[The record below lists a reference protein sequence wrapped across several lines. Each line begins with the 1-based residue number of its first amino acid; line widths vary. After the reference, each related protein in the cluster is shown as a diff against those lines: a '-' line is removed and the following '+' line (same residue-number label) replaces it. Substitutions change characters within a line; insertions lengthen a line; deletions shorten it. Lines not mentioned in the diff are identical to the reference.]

1 MTSTT
6 PTPQSDT
13 SLMAELVERCI
24 TLCADVEPNISKLTE
39 KNESFLAHSLEDT
52 LQQLEVILRAFN
64 QTQDTTSEERQGLF
78 KRLFSRSENQ
88 ETGKPETEFEMPD
101 FDVTTQGLQG
111 NALTVPLAELMG
123 FLAFGSK
130 TGVLFV
136 DSPDENF
143 LIGLSNG
150 NLMHASSDRTPEGM
164 RLGEV
169 LVGLG
174 YLTRRQLERF
184 LAQHDRNTGD
194 VSGELL
200 LETGMISDEE
210 LQGALE
216 HQVRQ
221 LFFRLVHT
229 KNALFRFREGM
240 QVTLAYQVNLPV
252 NQLIL
257 ESAQAL
263 DEEHG
268 QDARDDF
275 ARQDWNSWRDELSSG
290 LAPTKVETKESAD
303 TTNGTS
309 AFTEESSEN
318 DEESNAN
325 GATAETGSHTN
336 ETESDDGSDDEEPK
350 FGDFS
355 GN

>member
-6 PTPQSDT
+6 PTPLSDT

-24 TLCADVEPNISKLTE
+24 SLCADVEPNISKLTE

-64 QTQDTTSEERQGLF
+64 QTSEATSEERQGLF
-78 KRLFSRSENQ
+78 KRLFSRSESGTPDAQ
-88 ETGKPETEFEMPD
+88 AEFEMPD

-136 DSPDENF
+136 DSPEENF

-184 LAQHDRNTGD
+184 LAQHDRNAGD

-240 QVTLAYQVNLPV
+240 QVTLAYQVNMPV

-268 QDARDDF
+268 QDARDAF
-275 ARQDWNSWRDELSSG
+275 VRQDWNSWREELDSG
-290 LAPTKVETKESAD
+290 LTPAETESEDAED
-303 TTNGTS
+303 TATVTENST
-309 AFTEESSEN
+309 FTEETGEADEFTNSN
-318 DEESNAN
+318 DENEGDDDSN
-325 GATAETGSHTN
+325 
-336 ETESDDGSDDEEPK
+336 SDGEEPR

-355 GN
+355 AN